1 MLVGGKETGEIPTIS
16 GKIKYFDI
24 FIVVQSL
31 SQVLGVKS
39 QVIKILI
46 VEQRH
51 TQYEGVM

>member
-39 QVIKILI
+39 QVIKTLI

-51 TQYEGVM
+51 SMKE